1 MSPPDR
7 EPSQRPHLL
16 SKRSGIAAPGGG
28 SNHLKKRHLGAI
40 AGIVAV
46 LGAAA
51 FVYYRWRTSGFLWQ
65 EFLSSIQNVDWHW
78 MSAALFFVLVS
89 YLGRAMRWEI
99 MLRPL
104 TSSTSI
110 WRVLVATCI
119 GFAAVVLFGRAGEPV
134 RPFLIAKK
142 EGVSFSSQ
150 VAAWVVERMLDLL
163 MVLVIF
169 GIALTQVGNSAI
181 QHGPRVQAL
190 LKAAGYA
197 GGASGVV
204 CLALLIALRQF
215 RGRVRARLMEALAFL
230 PGPLHLRIEK
240 FLAAFEEG
248 MASTR
253 NSSFTWLLISYS
265 ALEWFVIA
273 ASFYST
279 FRAFP
284 ATNNLS
290 LTDAVITLGFIALG
304 SIVQIPGVGGGLQL
318 AAIVVLTEFYG
329 VSLGAA
335 TSIALTLWVI
345 NFVIII
351 PVGFAL
357 AFHEGIKWRSLK
369 HLSESTSG
377 YSL

>member
-1 MSPPDR
+1 M
-7 EPSQRPHLL
+7 
-16 SKRSGIAAPGGG
+16 IATV
-28 SNHLKKRHLGAI
+28 
-40 AGIVAV
+40 VAV
-46 LGAAA
+46 LAAV
-51 FVYYRWRTSGFLWQ
+51 FVYYRWRTSGFVLQ
-65 EFLSSIQNVDWHW
+65 EFLSSVENVDWHW
-78 MSAALFFVLVS
+78 MSAAFAFVLMS
-89 YLGRAMRWEI
+89 YFGRALRWEI

-104 TSSTSI
+104 TAHTSL

-134 RPFLIAKK
+134 RPLLISRK

-169 GIALTQVGNSAI
+169 GIALTQVGNSSI
-181 QHGPRVQAL
+181 QHGPEIQAI

-197 GGASGVV
+197 AGVTGAV

-215 RGRVRARLMEALAFL
+215 RGRVRTRLMEALTFL
-230 PGPLHLRIEK
+230 PNAIHAKIET

-253 NSSFTWLLISYS
+253 HSSFTWLLILYS
-265 ALEWFVIA
+265 AVEWVVIA
-273 ASFYST
+273 GSFYCT

-284 ATNNLS
+284 ATRGLS
-290 LTDAVITLGFIALG
+290 LSDAIITLGFIAFG
-304 SIVQIPGVGGGLQL
+304 SVVQIPGVGGGLQL
-318 AAIVVLTEFYG
+318 AAIVVLTEFFG

-335 TSIALTLWVI
+335 TSIALTLWI
-345 NFVIII
+345 NNFVVIV
-351 PVGFAL
+351 PVGFAM

-369 HLSESTSG
+369 HLGDSSSG